1 MSVTLSTTSKNAPLF
16 IHDGYSYI
24 IDRRTDKKILW
35 KCEYSRKF
43 KCRGRLHTDLNNILI
58 KTVGNHENHIGD
70 PRSGLIRVYYDRLRE
85 ESLKNQTNPH
95 NILTQANIGV
105 QDEVRVQLTSNN
117 NLKRNVRRWRQEINT
132 APIPLDINFPAIPD
146 KYYRTTRDTIFLRKD
161 TGPISDRI
169 LIFFTDEQRNIMEKA
184 TVNFRSLSINHSTF
198 LFAGF
203 LHRRN
208 L

>member
-1 MSVTLSTTSKNAPLF
+1 MIIIIRMINHLQSYKSGVSCTAVHLKNSHISYSINNAPLF

-24 IDRRTDKKILW
+24 IDRRTNKKILW

-95 NILTQANIGV
+95 NILTQANISV
-105 QDEVRVQLTSNN
+105 QDEVRVQLTSNHH
-117 NLKRNVRRWRQEINT
+117 LKRNVRRCRQEINT
-132 APIPLDINFPAIPD
+132 IRHEFSS
-146 KYYRTTRDTIFLRKD
+146 YSR
-161 TGPISDRI
+161 
-169 LIFFTDEQRNIMEKA
+169 
-184 TVNFRSLSINHSTF
+184 
-198 LFAGF
+198 
-203 LHRRN
+203 
-208 L
+208 